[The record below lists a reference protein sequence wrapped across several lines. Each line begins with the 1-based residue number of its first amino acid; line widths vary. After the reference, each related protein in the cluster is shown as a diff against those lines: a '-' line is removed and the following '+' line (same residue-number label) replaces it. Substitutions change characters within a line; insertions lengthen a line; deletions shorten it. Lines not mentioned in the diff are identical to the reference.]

1 MPLVKIEI
9 YKGKS
14 KEYKR
19 AIFEGIHAAL
29 VAAFKIP
36 ASDRNQRLYE
46 LAEENFERRSNRSGN
61 ITIIEILVFKGRSLE
76 AKKSLYEQIVN
87 NLSENPG
94 VKKEDIL
101 IILNEQPLENW
112 GLAGKPANE
121 MDLGFNVN
129 V

>member
-1 MPLVKIEI
+1 MPLVKVEI
-9 YKGKS
+9 YQQKS

-36 ASDRNQRLYE
+36 VDDRNQGLYE
-46 LAEENFERRSNRSGN
+46 LAEENFERKSNKSEN
-61 ITIIEILVFKGRSLE
+61 FTIIEILAFKGRSFE
-76 AKKSLYEQIVN
+76 AKKLLYEQIVN

-94 VKKEDIL
+94 IKRDDIL

-112 GLAGKPANE
+112 GIAGKPASE
-121 MDLGFNVN
+121 VDLGFNVN